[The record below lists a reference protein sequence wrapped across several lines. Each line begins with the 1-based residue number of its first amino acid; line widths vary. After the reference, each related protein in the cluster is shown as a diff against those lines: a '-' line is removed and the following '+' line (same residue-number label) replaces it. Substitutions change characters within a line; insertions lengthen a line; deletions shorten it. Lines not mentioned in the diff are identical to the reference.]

1 LIKNNYFNE
10 GKMEKNFVR
19 EYRHAVSQKNCLDL
33 IFCYNEYTNSNLAVV
48 SSGSEENGGPLN
60 RLDHNIILE
69 RALPSRVPILHEA
82 LQAAWQKYCE
92 DFPFLQNTQVISYT
106 FKMQK
111 TPPGGGFHTWHWEHN
126 PQHLNRNRLAV
137 WTLYLTEH
145 EEGGETEFLAYGLRV
160 KPEVGKLCIFPADYT
175 GVHRGNPIYD
185 KDKYIVTG
193 WFEYYD
199 G

>member
-1 LIKNNYFNE
+1 
-10 GKMEKNFVR
+10 MEKNFVR
-19 EYRHAVSQKNCLDL
+19 EYRHAVSQEDCLDL
-33 IFCYNEYTNSNLAVV
+33 ISCYNEYTR
-48 SSGSEENGGPLN
+48 SSISVISDGSQANGGALN
-60 RLDHNIILE
+60 RVDQSIFLE
-69 RALPSRVPILHEA
+69 RTHVNKAGLIHQV
-82 LQAAWQKYCE
+82 LQNAWTSYCE

-111 TPPGGGFHTWHWEHN
+111 TPPSGGFHSWHWEHN
-126 PQHLNRNRLAV
+126 PHHLNRNRLAV